1 MSEHATDPQEVRCM
15 ACGETQGFAGWNVT
29 CEHCG
34 GSEWEEPESESTAL
48 VVVYPRGETP
58 YQDFASEVVSLV
70 DTANQLVVNN
80 PADSKVA
87 TDHLGAIADR
97 SRAIEAFRREL
108 LAPVKQRTNDIN
120 EAVKEGL
127 YNPLASA
134 DKYLRGLILRYN
146 EEVRAE
152 TARLEE
158 IERRKQELAALEDK
172 PAPEPTPP
180 PEQRPSVTRGATTQS
195 SERMVTRYE
204 VEDFGKLSDD
214 YKVVDTGKLTRA
226 VKAGGTSLTIPGV
239 RIFQEPVLAIGRG

>member
-1 MSEHATDPQEVRCM
+1 MSPDAT
-15 ACGETQGFAGWNVT
+15 ETD
-29 CEHCG
+29 
-34 GSEWEEPESESTAL
+34 ESTAL
-48 VVVYPRGETP
+48 VVYPRGETP
-58 YQDFASEVVSLV
+58 YQDFISEVVSLV

-97 SRAIEAFRREL
+97 RKVIEAFRGEL
-108 LAPVKQRTNDIN
+108 LKPLRQRTNDIN
-120 EAVKEGL
+120 EAVKELTGRL
-127 YNPLASA
+127 EPA
-134 DKYLRGLILRYN
+134 DKWLRGLILRYN
-146 EEVRAE
+146 DEVRTE

-180 PEQRPSVTRGATTQS
+180 PEQRPSVTRGETTQS
-195 SERMVTRYE
+195 SERMVTKYE